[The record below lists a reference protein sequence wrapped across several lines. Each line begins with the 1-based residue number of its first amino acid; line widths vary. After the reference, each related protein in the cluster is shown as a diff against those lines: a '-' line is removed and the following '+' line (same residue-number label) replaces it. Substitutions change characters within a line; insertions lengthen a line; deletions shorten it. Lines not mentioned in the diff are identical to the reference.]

1 MKKLKKLWIS
11 KLNLDIQVLLM
22 ESLDEVTGIW
32 ISSGDLMELDIF
44 TLIRDMNLME
54 L

>member
-32 ISSGDLMELDIF
+32 TFSGDLME
-44 TLIRDMNLME
+44 
-54 L
+54 